1 MHQQPHI
8 PSVVATVQTATS
20 TTQTT
25 SVSATNSLVQPSL
38 ISDQTHQSVQPLPQ
52 QGQSLAEG
60 SNQSDYDPDLQDDD
74 YTYTYFSDRRHETLP
89 VVRSTRLQ
97 HKTDATALAA
107 VQAQEWRLR
116 DRLKT
121 VSVSLVLC
129 LNIGVD
135 PPDIVK
141 PNPCARMEC
150 WIDPFSLPTQKAL
163 EAIGRNLQ
171 QQYEVW
177 QPRARYRLSL
187 DPSIEE
193 TKKLCCSLRRNAKD
207 ERILFHYNG
216 HGVPKPTP
224 GGEIWVFNKNYTQ
237 YIPVS
242 VYDIQTWLGS
252 PCIFVYDCSNAGNI
266 LVAFD
271 KFATQ
276 RDWEMMRD
284 AKSAEAANGSAVS
297 GTNATAENGSSGI
310 ASTETPSLTPPSPPY
325 TPLKECIQLAACQ
338 PHEILPTS
346 PDLPADLFTCCLTTP
361 IEIALRWFV
370 LHNDL
375 GSKITSNMILKIP
388 GKLADRRTPLGELN
402 WIFTA
407 ITDTIAW
414 NVLSPAMFQKLFRQ
428 DLMVAAL
435 FRNFLLADRIMRFY
449 KCHPMSSPVLPETY
463 RHPIWDAWDLAADQC
478 LRQLPALLES
488 EAAPAESTDPK
499 STSTTPVKK
508 TEYKYSTFFAEQLS
522 AFEVWL
528 RKGPISRKPPQQL
541 PIVLQVL
548 LSQVHRLRA
557 LMLLSKFLDLGQW
570 AVNLALSVGIFP
582 YVLRLL
588 QSPAGEL
595 KPVLV
600 FIWAKILAVDPSCQN
615 DLIKDNGYTYF
626 INILSADNTNMPQ
639 ISNLSE
645 HRAMCAFILSV
656 FCHNYRFGQQACLKT
671 DLLQALVPHLE
682 DKDPLLRQW
691 ACVCLSELWKGYTD
705 AKWVAIGRKL
715 PDMLA
720 HMLNDQVT
728 EVRAAAMAAVGTL
741 FGDLE
746 KTQPVLLIERKMAM
760 FILKCHLDASA
771 LVRLELVVAL
781 SRFTQQ
787 YTTHF
792 VRVAQDLLEFEKKRS
807 AATLDERK
815 LSGYRG
821 PSIAPQKDAE
831 NTESGKFNLKDTL
844 LKAGNHSSVYTIVW
858 KALLNLSV
866 DPAKNIA
873 QLASQVVDKIHYQL
887 FMTSSSDPRV
897 LQSLLPSVSSN
908 FSVGDSIGGAGN
920 GLINLT
926 GSNLSSVGLGAMS
939 VSNAMFASNVVDSNS
954 LTLPPPAM
962 HGPLQP
968 SHREF
973 ALQARQPPTPP
984 PSIASPA
991 SSANI
996 KSTTLGTSFSNGS
1009 GTLVQNELHSRLLQ
1023 GNQLGSVNRP
1033 RPSSIAGML
1042 PSGSTPSLQSHY
1054 NQQQLTH
1061 QNSQAIKRSTSFVT
1075 SLRNLAGLMVGSY
1088 GAQSETTPP
1097 QSTNGVSTLMRGALN
1112 QSGNVQH
1119 VGSPSLH
1126 APSVYPTRRD
1136 PLLVGRSQR
1145 PTTSVPS
1152 FIRQSTEA
1160 SHHQVSEPPGP
1171 NFTES
1176 LLAAQLQNWMLELED
1191 MGTNPDAITVQSTFY
1206 EWSCAYFSEPQMRVP
1221 DVDDPGSVKFI
1232 ERQWRRERNLK
1243 VIRETDVLY
1252 TYSSTGK
1259 FEEHIGNVQTDRPAH
1274 LSMFHSYE
1282 PLVVTADEQ
1291 VISVYDWQTSTKVN
1305 TFSNDNPK
1313 GSRITSMQFINE
1325 EDVALLL
1332 AGSDDGLIRLYRKF
1346 DQPEV
1351 ELVSAWRG
1359 LSDILPGSRGSGL
1372 HCKWQQSNGYLFVG
1386 GDSRVIKVWDAEEE
1400 LCVQEMPTRSVSQVT
1415 GVSVDP
1421 SGIMLLVGF
1430 IDGSV
1435 KLYDRRLPPTECMI
1449 ANFSESQSRV
1459 LQVAYVGYQH
1469 QEFLMGTANGDVML
1483 WDIRQRARTLK
1494 IDAGITD
1501 VEINGFSIH
1510 EHGLLVGCGSNT
1522 QNIRVLN
1529 LMGETVGA
1537 IRYNEGFL
1545 QRQASP
1551 IHSLAFHPR
1560 RLVLAVNTATS
1571 VSFFKSNAQNFVS
1584 SF

>member
-1 MHQQPHI
+1 
-8 PSVVATVQTATS
+8 
-20 TTQTT
+20 
-25 SVSATNSLVQPSL
+25 
-38 ISDQTHQSVQPLPQ
+38 
-52 QGQSLAEG
+52 
-60 SNQSDYDPDLQDDD
+60 
-74 YTYTYFSDRRHETLP
+74 
-89 VVRSTRLQ
+89 
-97 HKTDATALAA
+97 
-107 VQAQEWRLR
+107 
-116 DRLKT
+116 
-121 VSVSLVLC
+121 
-129 LNIGVD
+129 
-135 PPDIVK
+135 
-141 PNPCARMEC
+141 MEC

-284 AKSAEAANGSAVS
+284 AKSAEAANGSAV
-297 GTNATAENGSSGI
+297 
-310 ASTETPSLTPPSPPY
+310 
-325 TPLKECIQLAACQ
+325 KCIQLAACQ

-787 YTTHF
+787 YITHF

-807 AATLDERK
+807 AATLDE
-815 LSGYRG
+815 
-821 PSIAPQKDAE
+821 P
-831 NTESGKFNLKDTL
+831 
-844 LKAGNHSSVYTIVW
+844 GNHSSVYTIVW

-897 LQSLLPSVSSN
+897 LQSLLPS
-908 FSVGDSIGGAGN
+908 
-920 GLINLT
+920 
-926 GSNLSSVGLGAMS
+926 
-939 VSNAMFASNVVDSNS
+939 
-954 LTLPPPAM
+954 
-962 HGPLQP
+962 
-968 SHREF
+968 
-973 ALQARQPPTPP
+973 
-984 PSIASPA
+984 
-991 SSANI
+991 
-996 KSTTLGTSFSNGS
+996 
-1009 GTLVQNELHSRLLQ
+1009 
-1023 GNQLGSVNRP
+1023 LGSVNRP

-1126 APSVYPTRRD
+1126 APSVYPT
-1136 PLLVGRSQR
+1136 
-1145 PTTSVPS
+1145 
-1152 FIRQSTEA
+1152 
-1160 SHHQVSEPPGP
+1160 H
-1171 NFTES
+1171 
-1176 LLAAQLQNWMLELED
+1176 
-1191 MGTNPDAITVQSTFY
+1191 AITVQSTFY